1 MNFKFFNDICEIY
14 KKIYIFDAFLNEQ
27 NCHSNDYFGSNN
39 FCEIYQTEC
48 IYNEFQKSWETSD
61 NNFKSHF
68 LKTNH
73 ICLTRQLFL
82 EYSQL
87 KMQKFFVD
95 ENKKKEYFFDVI
107 LSGLNFLTAT
117 NQNLFDLNKKLQ
129 KITLEYD
136 LEIEK
141 FIKNEILQENLK
153 RMLHFYSMFKEDF
166 LLEKIFF
173 NNLTYSDEKI
183 EKEIPKITNNKFP
196 FKVEDSLRKNNENQ
210 KIISEDFLLVLP
222 PYDKT
227 KILLN
232 PNLHYLLNW
241 NVYVD
246 FTIMTKHLKRFTIE
260 NIYEYLK
267 LNYSYLKIEFDEIF
281 AVVDKR
287 SLNKNAARMTIFNL
301 IE

>member
-1 MNFKFFNDICEIY
+1 
-14 KKIYIFDAFLNEQ
+14 
-27 NCHSNDYFGSNN
+27 
-39 FCEIYQTEC
+39 
-48 IYNEFQKSWETSD
+48 
-61 NNFKSHF
+61 
-68 LKTNH
+68 
-73 ICLTRQLFL
+73 
-82 EYSQL
+82 
-87 KMQKFFVD
+87 
-95 ENKKKEYFFDVI
+95 
-107 LSGLNFLTAT
+107 
-117 NQNLFDLNKKLQ
+117 
-129 KITLEYD
+129 
-136 LEIEK
+136 
-141 FIKNEILQENLK
+141 
-153 RMLHFYSMFKEDF
+153 
-166 LLEKIFF
+166 
-173 NNLTYSDEKI
+173 
-183 EKEIPKITNNKFP
+183 
-196 FKVEDSLRKNNENQ
+196 LRKNNENQ